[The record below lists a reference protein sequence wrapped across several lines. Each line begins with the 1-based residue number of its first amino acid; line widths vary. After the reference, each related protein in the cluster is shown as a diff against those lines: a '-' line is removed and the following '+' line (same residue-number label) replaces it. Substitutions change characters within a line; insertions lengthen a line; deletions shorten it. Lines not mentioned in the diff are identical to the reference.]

1 MSLGLCF
8 PSWWHDL
15 FSWCSAS
22 MNCALDHATCMCAM
36 VSFNWYINLDCIT
49 NFCSIVLKY
58 VLPKSCWKTDI
69 LGCCLAKWLQQCL
82 RAKSEC
88 HNVNRSG
95 FDWLVYTNGRFTHF
109 EWTIFC
115 WCGRTRKGVQK
126 GNQKKAR
133 TGEGRQSAFTRSAS
147 FLWPD
152 NGTQFESFFLF
163 TNAITEQSL
172 LSNMWMYIIVE
183 MLIMIVHNALCQKLS
198 SNFMLYAG
206 HNLIVIIMSHNMNC
220 FKNIKPWSFKK
231 ISTMLTKKNAHNRMW
246 SHSTNT
252 YMQLSLLE
260 TWWICWQ
267 VECACILPWH
277 TCIQLQIPGCIASTN
292 YLSAP

>member
-1 MSLGLCF
+1 MSLCLCF
-8 PSWWHDL
+8 PSWRHDL

-22 MNCALDHATCMCAM
+22 MNCALDHATCMFAM
-36 VSFNWYINLDCIT
+36 DSVNWNINLDCIT

-147 FLWPD
+147 FFWPD
-152 NGTQFESFFLF
+152 NGTQFESVFCLQMQSQNKVGYQICVCTLLLKCLLWLCTMDLAKNHHPFLCYMLV
-163 TNAITEQSL
+163 TIW
-172 LSNMWMYIIVE
+172 LSYSCP
-183 MLIMIVHNALCQKLS
+183 A
-198 SNFMLYAG
+198 
-206 HNLIVIIMSHNMNC
+206 
-220 FKNIKPWSFKK
+220 
-231 ISTMLTKKNAHNRMW
+231 
-246 SHSTNT
+246 
-252 YMQLSLLE
+252 
-260 TWWICWQ
+260 TWC
-267 VECACILPWH
+267 V
-277 TCIQLQIPGCIASTN
+277 
-292 YLSAP
+292 

>member
-1 MSLGLCF
+1 MK
-8 PSWWHDL
+8 
-15 FSWCSAS
+15 
-22 MNCALDHATCMCAM
+22 CALDHATCMCAM
-36 VSFNWYINLDCIT
+36 DSDNWRMDLGCIT
-49 NFCSIVLKY
+49 NFGSIVLNY
-58 VLPKSCWKTDI
+58 VLQQSCWRTDI
-69 LGCCLAKWLQQCL
+69 QGCHLAKWLQQCL
-82 RAKSEC
+82 RTKSES
-88 HNVNRSG
+88 HNVNMILTHWCV
-95 FDWLVYTNGRFTHF
+95 DTNGRVTHF
-109 EWTIFC
+109 EWAIFC
-115 WCGRTRKGVQK
+115 WCGRTRKGAQK

-183 MLIMIVHNALCQKLS
+183 MLAMIVHDASCPKPS
-198 SNFMLYAG
+198 SMFLLYAG

-220 FKNIKPWSFKK
+220 FKNIKPCSFKN

-267 VECACILPWH
+267 VECACILLWH